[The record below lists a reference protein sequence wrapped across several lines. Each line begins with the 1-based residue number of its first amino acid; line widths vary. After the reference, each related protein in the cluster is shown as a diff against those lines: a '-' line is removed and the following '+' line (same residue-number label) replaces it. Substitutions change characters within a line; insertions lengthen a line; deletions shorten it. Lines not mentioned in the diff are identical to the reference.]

1 MAIPKNGKKK
11 SLIKAEKNNEPDLK
25 VALEKG
31 SSIGPYFSQKMA
43 KDFYNKYRA
52 SGMPPKSAQR
62 SMLRMLKK
70 LRQVEIDEF
79 KNY

>member
-1 MAIPKNGKKK
+1 MAIPKDKKKK
-11 SLIKAEKNNEPDLK
+11 SLLKADTNKEPELK

-43 KDFYNKYRA
+43 KELYHEYRA
-52 SGMPPKSAQR
+52 SGMPPRSAQR

-70 LRQVEIDEF
+70 LRQVEIDEN